1 MVLKQ
6 EKPSILEEKGIYK
19 GTKAI
24 VIVIRMRDS
33 NRLSFFFFKSG
44 LERSQAP
51 ISVQVK
57 ELQKRIEIKT
67 AENETLIKRYVLK
80 LFNCSTML
88 LLHRR

>member
-1 MVLKQ
+1 MY
-6 EKPSILEEKGIYK
+6 I
-19 GTKAI
+19 
-24 VIVIRMRDS
+24 
-33 NRLSFFFFKSG
+33 FFFFKSR
-44 LERSQAP
+44 LDRSQAP

-57 ELQKRIEIKT
+57 ELQKRIDIKT